1 MDRNERNTMDQNA
14 RKRTVRREGNA
25 EGSARANEGL
35 GRRPSGNGASASAG
49 RPSGKS
55 SSASVRRT
63 SESGD
68 PTRRTTPGGTVTPM
82 RRESGSVRKPSE
94 QAGRAQGSLR
104 KEHSETGRTRDA
116 AGAPTDPSLRRA
128 SGKAGTPTDP
138 SARRAA
144 GKTGTPTD
152 PSARRAAGKT
162 GTPTDPSARRTAGK
176 AGVPTDPSA
185 RRTSGKAG
193 TPTDPSARRT
203 AGKAGTPADPSL
215 RRAAGKAQ
223 GNPAE
228 QKPVRSADGI
238 VRKQGGHPNG
248 KSKAMS
254 KKKKKQKRA
263 AFNFASG
270 GVLIIAACV
279 FIFSLYQLITMLIP
293 YYSGGEE
300 YDKIKNIAIT
310 ADEEG
315 KGFTVDFDAL
325 LKENEDTVAWIRFD
339 EPAVINY
346 PVVKSA
352 DNNEYLTKTFTAN
365 DNKLGAIFV
374 DMRNSNDFSDKNTF
388 IYGHHLNVGGE
399 MFSELLKY
407 ENESFCKKHPNFYI
421 YTPDGKVRTY
431 KVFSAGVVK
440 DTADNYKLDYAT
452 DADYEA
458 YLKLC
463 EESSNYKVEDVEL
476 TAQSQIV
483 SLSTCTNVRDD
494 ERFLVQGVLTA
505 VD

>member
-35 GRRPSGNGASASAG
+35 GRRPSGNGAPASAG

-152 PSARRAAGKT
+152 PSARRTAGKA
-162 GTPTDPSARRTAGK
+162 GAPTDPSARRTA
-176 AGVPTDPSA
+176 
-185 RRTSGKAG
+185 GKAG

-352 DNNEYLTKTFTAN
+352 DNNEYLRKTFTAN

>member
-25 EGSARANEGL
+25 AGSTRANEGL
-35 GRRPSGNGASASAG
+35 GRRPSGNGAPASAG

-104 KEHSETGRTRDA
+104 KEHSETGRTRD
-116 AGAPTDPSLRRA
+116 
-128 SGKAGTPTDP
+128 
-138 SARRAA
+138 
-144 GKTGTPTD
+144 
-152 PSARRAAGKT
+152 
-162 GTPTDPSARRTAGK
+162 TAG
-176 AGVPTDPSA
+176 V
-185 RRTSGKAG
+185 
-193 TPTDPSARRT
+193 PTDPSARRT

>member
-1 MDRNERNTMDQNA
+1 MSFSCRRFFAILNT
-14 RKRTVRREGNA
+14 EHCFF
-25 EGSARANEGL
+25 
-35 GRRPSGNGASASAG
+35 SG
-49 RPSGKS
+49 
-55 SSASVRRT
+55 
-63 SESGD
+63 
-68 PTRRTTPGGTVTPM
+68 
-82 RRESGSVRKPSE
+82 
-94 QAGRAQGSLR
+94 
-104 KEHSETGRTRDA
+104 
-116 AGAPTDPSLRRA
+116 GAPTSPEGRRTGCA
-128 SGKAGTPTDP
+128 IVP
-138 SARRAA
+138 SAA
-144 GKTGTPTD
+144 
-152 PSARRAAGKT
+152 
-162 GTPTDPSARRTAGK
+162 TA
-176 AGVPTDPSA
+176 
-185 RRTSGKAG
+185 
-193 TPTDPSARRT
+193 
-203 AGKAGTPADPSL
+203 SL
-215 RRAAGKAQ
+215 
-223 GNPAE
+223 
-228 QKPVRSADGI
+228 
-238 VRKQGGHPNG
+238 
-248 KSKAMS
+248 
-254 KKKKKQKRA
+254 
-263 AFNFASG
+263 
-270 GVLIIAACV
+270 AAC
-279 FIFSLYQLITMLIP
+279 M
-293 YYSGGEE
+293 
-300 YDKIKNIAIT
+300 
-310 ADEEG
+310 
-315 KGFTVDFDAL
+315 
-325 LKENEDTVAWIRFD
+325 
-339 EPAVINY
+339 INY

>member
-25 EGSARANEGL
+25 AGSTRANEGL
-35 GRRPSGNGASASAG
+35 GRRPSGNGAPASAG

-104 KEHSETGRTRDA
+104 KEHSETGRTRD
-116 AGAPTDPSLRRA
+116 T
-128 SGKAGTPTDP
+128 
-138 SARRAA
+138 
-144 GKTGTPTD
+144 
-152 PSARRAAGKT
+152 
-162 GTPTDPSARRTAGK
+162 
-176 AGVPTDPSA
+176 AGVPTDPSL

-193 TPTDPSARRT
+193 TPTDPT
-203 AGKAGTPADPSL
+203 L

>member
-14 RKRTVRREGNA
+14 RKRTVRREGDA
-25 EGSARANEGL
+25 AGSARANAGQ
-35 GRRPSGNGASASAG
+35 GRRPSGNGAPASAG

-104 KEHSETGRTRDA
+104 KEHSETGRPREA
-116 AGAPTDPSLRRA
+116 
-128 SGKAGTPTDP
+128 AGTPTDP
-138 SARRAA
+138 SARRV
-144 GKTGTPTD
+144 
-152 PSARRAAGKT
+152 
-162 GTPTDPSARRTAGK
+162 AGK
-176 AGVPTDPSA
+176 AGA
-185 RRTSGKAG
+185 
-193 TPTDPSARRT
+193 PTDPSARRT
-203 AGKAGTPADPSL
+203 AGKAGTPTDPSSRRTPTDPSSRRTPTDPSSRRTPTDPSARRAAGKAGAPADPSS
-215 RRAAGKAQ
+215 RRTAGKAQ

-452 DADYEA
+452 DADYEE

>member
-35 GRRPSGNGASASAG
+35 GRRPSGNGAPASAG

-144 GKTGTPTD
+144 GETGTPTD

-176 AGVPTDPSA
+176 AGAPTDPSA
-185 RRTSGKAG
+185 RRTAGKAG

-494 ERFLVQGVLTA
+494 ERILVQGVLTA

>member
-35 GRRPSGNGASASAG
+35 GRRPSGNGAPASAG

-144 GKTGTPTD
+144 GKPGTPTD

-162 GTPTDPSARRTAGK
+162 
-176 AGVPTDPSA
+176 
-185 RRTSGKAG
+185 G

>member
-35 GRRPSGNGASASAG
+35 GRRPSGNGAPASAG

-116 AGAPTDPSLRRA
+116 AGAPT
-128 SGKAGTPTDP
+128 
-138 SARRAA
+138 
-144 GKTGTPTD
+144 
-152 PSARRAAGKT
+152 
-162 GTPTDPSARRTAGK
+162 
-176 AGVPTDPSA
+176 
-185 RRTSGKAG
+185 
-193 TPTDPSARRT
+193 
-203 AGKAGTPADPSL
+203 DPSL

-505 VD
+505 VCLLYTSDAADD

>member
-25 EGSARANEGL
+25 AGSTRANEGL
-35 GRRPSGNGASASAG
+35 GRRPSGNGAPASAG

-104 KEHSETGRTRDA
+104 KEHSETGRTRDT
-116 AGAPTDPSLRRA
+116 AGV
-128 SGKAGTPTDP
+128 
-138 SARRAA
+138 
-144 GKTGTPTD
+144 PTD

-162 GTPTDPSARRTAGK
+162 GTPTDPSARRTA
-176 AGVPTDPSA
+176 
-185 RRTSGKAG
+185 GKAG

>member
-1 MDRNERNTMDQNA
+1 
-14 RKRTVRREGNA
+14 
-25 EGSARANEGL
+25 
-35 GRRPSGNGASASAG
+35 
-49 RPSGKS
+49 
-55 SSASVRRT
+55 
-63 SESGD
+63 
-68 PTRRTTPGGTVTPM
+68 M
-82 RRESGSVRKPSE
+82 RRESDNVRRPSE

-104 KEHSETGRTRDA
+104 KERPESGGDPTAGRTPGR
-116 AGAPTDPSLRRA
+116 AGTATDPKPGRT
-128 SGKAGTPTDP
+128 SGRTGTATDP
-138 SARRAA
+138 KPGRTPGRTGTATDPTVRRTQ
-144 GKTGTPTD
+144 GKTGT
-152 PSARRAAGKT
+152 SA
-162 GTPTDPSARRTAGK
+162 DPSARRT
-176 AGVPTDPSA
+176 
-185 RRTSGKAG
+185 
-193 TPTDPSARRT
+193 
-203 AGKAGTPADPSL
+203 
-215 RRAAGKAQ
+215 Q
-223 GNPAE
+223 GSRSE
-228 QKPVRSADGI
+228 QQPVRSADGI

-300 YDKIKNIAIT
+300 YDKIKDIAIT

-407 ENESFCKKHPNFYI
+407 DSESFCKKHPNFYI

-494 ERFLVQGVLTA
+494 ERFLVQGSADCGRLMTEKGNIYGGQIRYR
-505 VD
+505 

>member
-25 EGSARANEGL
+25 AGSARANEGL
-35 GRRPSGNGASASAG
+35 GRRPSGNGAPASAG
-49 RPSGKS
+49 RPSGKN

-116 AGAPTDPSLRRA
+116 AGAPTDPSARRA
-128 SGKAGTPTDP
+128 AGKTGTSTDP

-144 GKTGTPTD
+144 GK
-152 PSARRAAGKT
+152 AGA
-162 GTPTDPSARRTAGK
+162 PTDPSARRTAGK
-176 AGVPTDPSA
+176 AGAPTDPST
-185 RRTSGKAG
+185 RRTAGKAG

>member
-35 GRRPSGNGASASAG
+35 GRRPSGNGAPASAG

-116 AGAPTDPSLRRA
+116 AGAPTDPS
-128 SGKAGTPTDP
+128 
-138 SARRAA
+138 
-144 GKTGTPTD
+144 
-152 PSARRAAGKT
+152 ARRAAGKT

-176 AGVPTDPSA
+176 AGAPTDPSA
-185 RRTSGKAG
+185 RRTAGKAG